1 MWIKLPLAIPLCP
14 PPYFLEDGKEGVK
27 AQVLFLV

>member
-1 MWIKLPLAIPLCP
+1 MWIKLPLAIPLC